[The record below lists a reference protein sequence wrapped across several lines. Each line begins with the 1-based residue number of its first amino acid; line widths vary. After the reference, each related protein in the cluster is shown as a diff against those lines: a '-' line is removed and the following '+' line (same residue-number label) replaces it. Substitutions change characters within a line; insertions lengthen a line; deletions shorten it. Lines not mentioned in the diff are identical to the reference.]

1 MTAKQISNR
10 GGILYCTNLDERVLI
25 GGNAVL
31 YMKGEIEIT

>member
-1 MTAKQISNR
+1 MIAKQISKR

-25 GGNAVL
+25 GGKAIL